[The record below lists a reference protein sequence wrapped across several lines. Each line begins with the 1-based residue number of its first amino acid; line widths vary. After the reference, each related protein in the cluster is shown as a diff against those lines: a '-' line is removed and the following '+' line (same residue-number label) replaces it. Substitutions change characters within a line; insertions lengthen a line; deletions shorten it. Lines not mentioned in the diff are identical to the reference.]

1 MGTEKEILLVEG
13 MSCGHCK
20 NAVEKAVGALSGVLL
35 AEVDLAEKTLAVEFD
50 ASKITLDKIKEIVDE
65 EGYTVTGKK

>member
-1 MGTEKEILLVEG
+1 MGTEKDILLVEG

-35 AEVDLAEKTLAVEFD
+35 AEVNLAEKTLSVEFD

>member
-1 MGTEKEILLVEG
+1 MGTEKDILLVEG

-35 AEVDLAEKTLAVEFD
+35 AEVNLAEKTLSVEFD
-50 ASKITLDKIKEIVDE
+50 ASKITLDKIKEIVGE